1 MTCGCSTTTPSS
13 SLSTITVFG
22 GKRKNGK
29 RYRSKKYHNRS
40 TKTSTRTMYRKK
52 RNHKTKGKKKK
63 QVRKRAA
70 VKAESP
76 KALEQRTTKRKLSES
91 NQPSP
96 EEIMAQL
103 NHRELTA
110 VGVLARMPFSPW
122 SSNRGLEQQTKRPR
136 TEDPQTGQPALPP
149 PTVFGEVNIRV

>member
-63 QVRKRAA
+63 QRKTRRMRMSGGASFLGD
-70 VKAESP
+70 VTTDTVNMSSKLFGTPYISP
-76 KALEQRTTKRKLSES
+76 GISVDA
-91 NQPSP
+91 N
-96 EEIMAQL
+96 
-103 NHRELTA
+103 EL
-110 VGVLARMPFSPW
+110 
-122 SSNRGLEQQTKRPR
+122 RG
-136 TEDPQTGQPALPP
+136 PAM
-149 PTVFGEVNIRV
+149 V